1 MTARI
6 NQAAN
11 TAVPIVKARSTLVCL
26 AHDKVGKLPMPRVN
40 VPQEVAA
47 FVLSSAWRRTLTP
60 AQGRHATLIGLRG
73 FRTENSAGSLRGL

>member
-1 MTARI
+1 
-6 NQAAN
+6 
-11 TAVPIVKARSTLVCL
+11 
-26 AHDKVGKLPMPRVN
+26 MPRVN
-40 VPQEVAA
+40 VPQEVTA